1 MTLRLW
7 LRDRRVPVA
16 IGVLVIVV
24 AVLQMLLSW
33 MEGAPAEHDFVGP
46 PRSGYTLINSRV
58 TEYDVDGAPG
68 LRVQSPHLERR
79 EGDESL
85 YLNSPT
91 FQMPAKQPGIP
102 DWDGESLYGWV
113 NQPGNL
119 LKLQGPVYMHRPAY
133 TDPQDGTPQPEATVH
148 TSEVTA
154 WPRENRM
161 ETAEPALMTQGDS
174 RMNGVGMRADLKD
187 NHLELLH
194 DVHGILYPRKRNA
207 PAQPARARPAGSATG
222 AGQKG

>member
-7 LRDRRVPVA
+7 LRDRRMPAA
-16 IGVLVIVV
+16 IIVLGL
-24 AVLQMLLSW
+24 AVGALQLLLSW
-33 MEGAPAEHDFVGP
+33 MQGAPAEHDFVGP
-46 PRSGYTLINSRV
+46 PRSGYTLINSRM
-58 TEYDVDGAPG
+58 TEYDVDGLPG

-91 FQMPAKQPGIP
+91 FQMPAKQPGVP
-102 DWDGESLYGWV
+102 DWEGESLYGWV

-133 TDPQDGTPQPEATVH
+133 TDPQGIPQPEATLH

-154 WPRENRM
+154 WPKENRM
-161 ETAEPALMTQGDS
+161 ETAEAALLTQGDS
-174 RMNGVGMRADLKD
+174 RMNGIGMRANLSD

-194 DVHGILYPRKRNA
+194 DVHGILFPRKRNA
-207 PAQPARARPAGSATG
+207 PVQPGRVRPAASATR
-222 AGQKG
+222 AGETG